1 MLNFKRMKIKKRLTT
16 GFILIIAIASI
27 SSIVGI
33 IAMLNLSSKY
43 THALK
48 NYGFSQGDIGKAM
61 TAFAETRSALR
72 AVIGYDDDEDILK
85 VKNIHEQQK
94 ENFNNYLKNIEAII
108 DSDEEKILYDNILN
122 GLDEYWDVDS
132 NIISIGATTDREKC
146 AEAQDIAINQ
156 LMPMYEEINNNLI
169 ELMDLN
175 VNAGN
180 DINQSLALL
189 QTILIIVIVVV
200 IIISILVSLKLG
212 TSIAKGIEKPL
223 TALGARLRTFAQGDL
238 SSPFP
243 ESETEDEVA
252 DIVKEAQEMAKNL
265 QLIIKDAG
273 DLLDSMAEGNFA
285 ISTKIENKYV
295 GDFELLKL
303 AMRKMNRQINDTLHH
318 VDEAAKQVS
327 IGSSNM
333 AQASQALAEGA
344 TDQAA
349 SVEEMQATIA
359 NITEGIQTAARHV
372 EESYQQAQ
380 QYAAEADHSREEME
394 AMVDAMNRISE
405 TSQKIEN
412 IIAEIEDI
420 ASQTNLLSLN
430 AAIEAARAGEAGRGF
445 SVVAEQIRKLA
456 EQSAQSAVDTRQL
469 IEGSMQEVTEGNKA
483 AERAA
488 ASMEEVVKG
497 VKMIAES
504 SKELSH
510 ISSEQAMAMEQAEAG
525 ITRISEVVQ
534 SNSASAQETSA
545 TSEELSAQAAF
556 MGELVD
562 SFTLRKNS

>member
-510 ISSEQAMAMEQAEAG
+510 ISSEQATAMEQAEAG

>member
-1 MLNFKRMKIKKRLTT
+1 MLNFKRMKIRKRLTT

-72 AVIGYDDDEDILK
+72 AVIGYDDNEDILK

-94 ENFNNYLKNIEAII
+94 ENFQNHLKNIVAIV
-108 DSDEEKILYDNILN
+108 DTDEEKILYENIIN
-122 GLDEYWDVDS
+122 SLDEYWDVDS

-146 AEAQDIAINQ
+146 EEAQDIALNQ
-156 LMPMYEEINNNLI
+156 LSPMYEKINSDLI
-169 ELMDLN
+169 ALMDLN
-175 VNAGN
+175 VNTGN
-180 DINQSLALL
+180 DMNQSLAIL
-189 QTILIIVIVVV
+189 QIILIIVIVVI
-200 IIISILVSLKLG
+200 IIISVLLSLNLG
-212 TSIAKGIEKPL
+212 SSIAKGIEKPL
-223 TALGARLRTFAQGDL
+223 IALGARLRTFAQGDL

-243 ESETEDEVA
+243 NSDTEDEVA
-252 DIVKEAQEMAKNL
+252 DIVKDAQGMAENL
-265 QLIIKDAG
+265 QLIVKDAG
-273 DLLDSMAEGNFA
+273 ELLDFMAEGNFA

-295 GDFELLKL
+295 GDFELLLL
-303 AMRKMNRQINDTLHH
+303 AMRKMNRQMSDTLRH

-349 SVEEMQATIA
+349 SVEEMQATVA
-359 NITEGIQTAARHV
+359 NITEGIQRTAKHV
-372 EESYQQAQ
+372 EQSYQQAQ
-380 QYAAEADHSREEME
+380 KYAAEADHSREEME

-412 IIAEIEDI
+412 IITEIEDI

-497 VKMIAES
+497 VKMIAQS
-504 SKELSH
+504 SKELSN
-510 ISSEQAMAMEQAEAG
+510 ISSEQAIAMEQAEAG
-525 ITRISEVVQ
+525 IVRISEVVQ
-534 SNSASAQETSA
+534 SNSASAEETSA
-545 TSEELSAQAAF
+545 TSDQLSTQAAF

-562 SFTLRKNS
+562 SFTLRKDS

>member
-1 MLNFKRMKIKKRLTT
+1 MLNFKRMKIKNRLTT

-43 THALK
+43 THAIE

-94 ENFNNYLKNIEAII
+94 ENFNSHLKNIEAII
-108 DSDEEKILYDNILN
+108 DSDEEKIFYENIIN
-122 GLDEYWDVDS
+122 SLDEYWDIDS

-180 DINQSLALL
+180 DMNQSLAVL

-252 DIVKEAQEMAKNL
+252 DIVREAQEMAKNL

-359 NITEGIQTAARHV
+359 NITEGIQTAARHI

-510 ISSEQAMAMEQAEAG
+510 ISSEQATAMEQAEAG

>member
-1 MLNFKRMKIKKRLTT
+1 MLNFKRMKIKNRLTT

-43 THALK
+43 THAIE

-94 ENFNNYLKNIEAII
+94 ENFNSHLKNIEAII
-108 DSDEEKILYDNILN
+108 DSDEEKIFYENIIN
-122 GLDEYWDVDS
+122 SLDEYWDIDS

-169 ELMDLN
+169 ALMDLN

-180 DINQSLALL
+180 DMNQSLAVL

-243 ESETEDEVA
+243 ESETEEEVA
-252 DIVKEAQEMAKNL
+252 DIVREAQEMAKNL

-273 DLLDSMAEGNFA
+273 DLLDAMAEGNFA

-359 NITEGIQTAARHV
+359 NITEGIQTAARHI

-510 ISSEQAMAMEQAEAG
+510 ISSEQATAMEQAEAG

>member
-72 AVIGYDDDEDILK
+72 AVIGYDDEQDILK
-85 VKNIHEQQK
+85 VKNIHDQQK
-94 ENFNNYLKNIEAII
+94 EDFQNYLKDIESII
-108 DSDEEKILYDNILN
+108 DSDEETTLYENIIDA
-122 GLDEYWDVDS
+122 LDEYWDVDS
-132 NIISIGATTDREKC
+132 NIISIGSTTDREKC

-156 LMPMYEEINNNLI
+156 LMPMYEKINNNLI
-169 ELMDLN
+169 ALMNLN
-175 VNAGN
+175 VNTGN
-180 DINQSLALL
+180 DMNHSLAVL
-189 QTILIIVIVVV
+189 QNILIIVIIAV
-200 IIISILVSLKLG
+200 IIISIILSLKFG
-212 TSIAKGIEKPL
+212 SSIAKGIEKPL
-223 TALGARLRTFAQGDL
+223 VALGARLRTFAQGDL

-243 ESETEDEVA
+243 NSDTEDEVA
-252 DIVKEAQEMAKNL
+252 DIVKDAQAMAQNL

-273 DLLDSMAEGNFA
+273 ELLNSMAEGNFA
-285 ISTKIENKYV
+285 IGTKIENKYV

-303 AMRKMNRQINDTLHH
+303 AMRKMNRQINETLHH

-327 IGSSNM
+327 ISSNNM
-333 AQASQALAEGA
+333 AQAAQALAEGA

-349 SVEEMQATIA
+349 SVEEMQATVT
-359 NITEGIQTAARHV
+359 NITEGIQRTAKHV

-380 QYAAEADHSREEME
+380 KYAKEADHSREEME

-488 ASMEEVVKG
+488 SSMEEVVKG

-504 SKELSH
+504 SKELSN
-510 ISSEQAMAMEQAEAG
+510 ISAEQAIAMEQAEAG

-545 TSEELSAQAAF
+545 TSDELSSQAAF

-562 SFTLRKNS
+562 SFTLRKDS

>member
-156 LMPMYEEINNNLI
+156 LMPMYEKINNNLI

>member
-1 MLNFKRMKIKKRLTT
+1 MLNFKRMKIKNRLTT

-43 THALK
+43 THAIE

-94 ENFNNYLKNIEAII
+94 ENFNSHLKNIEAII
-108 DSDEEKILYDNILN
+108 DSDEEKIFYENIIN
-122 GLDEYWDVDS
+122 SLDEYWDIDS

-169 ELMDLN
+169 ALMDLN
-175 VNAGN
+175 VNVGN
-180 DINQSLALL
+180 DMNQSLAVL

-252 DIVKEAQEMAKNL
+252 DIVREAQEMAKNL

-273 DLLDSMAEGNFA
+273 DLLDAMAEGNFA

-359 NITEGIQTAARHV
+359 NITEGIQTAARHI

-510 ISSEQAMAMEQAEAG
+510 ISSEQATAMEQAEAG

>member
-146 AEAQDIAINQ
+146 AQAQDIAINQ
-156 LMPMYEEINNNLI
+156 LMPMYEKINNNLI

>member
-1 MLNFKRMKIKKRLTT
+1 MLNFKRMKIKNRLTT

-146 AEAQDIAINQ
+146 AQAQDIAINQ

-169 ELMDLN
+169 ALMDLN

-273 DLLDSMAEGNFA
+273 DLLDAMAEGNFA

-303 AMRKMNRQINDTLHH
+303 DMRKMNRQINDTLHH

>member
-1 MLNFKRMKIKKRLTT
+1 MLNFKRMKIKNRLTT

-43 THALK
+43 THAIE

-94 ENFNNYLKNIEAII
+94 ENFNSHLKNIEAII
-108 DSDEEKILYDNILN
+108 DSDEEKIFYENIIN
-122 GLDEYWDVDS
+122 SLDEYWDIDS

-169 ELMDLN
+169 ALMDLN
-175 VNAGN
+175 VNTGN
-180 DINQSLALL
+180 DMNQSLAVL

-252 DIVKEAQEMAKNL
+252 DIVREAQEMAKNL

-273 DLLDSMAEGNFA
+273 DLLDAMAEGNFA

-359 NITEGIQTAARHV
+359 NITEGIQTAARHI

-510 ISSEQAMAMEQAEAG
+510 ISSEQATAMEQAEAG

>member
-146 AEAQDIAINQ
+146 AEAQDITINQ